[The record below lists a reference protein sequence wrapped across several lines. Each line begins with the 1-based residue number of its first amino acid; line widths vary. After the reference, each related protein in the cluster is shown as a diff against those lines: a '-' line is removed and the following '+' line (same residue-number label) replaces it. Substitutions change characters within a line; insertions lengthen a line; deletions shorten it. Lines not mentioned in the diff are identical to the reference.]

1 MLRPENAKC
10 SNSHD
15 KGKLAVRRVHTMP
28 RTAKKRHP
36 ATKQSDA
43 AQKKSTADPVK
54 FNAGELAVQF
64 VRPS

>member
-1 MLRPENAKC
+1 M
-10 SNSHD
+10 
-15 KGKLAVRRVHTMP
+15 RRVHAMP